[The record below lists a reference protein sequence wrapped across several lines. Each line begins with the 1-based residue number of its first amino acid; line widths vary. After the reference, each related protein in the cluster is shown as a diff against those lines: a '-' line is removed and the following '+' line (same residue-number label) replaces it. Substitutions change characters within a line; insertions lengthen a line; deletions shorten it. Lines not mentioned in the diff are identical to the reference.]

1 MARENDRPPG
11 CPTFSCDLHG
21 RVGVWS
27 QIMILK
33 LNQIIDL
40 IFLFGH
46 GLSGKPDSIFQDRA
60 LKS

>member
-1 MARENDRPPG
+1 
-11 CPTFSCDLHG
+11 
-21 RVGVWS
+21 
-27 QIMILK
+27 MILK